1 MLIFRITLITCFSLI
16 FSIIARADKF
26 QVNSFEKDANDL
38 AARKFDRKDINGDAC
53 ALVKVRTD
61 IEGLSFSSGVG
72 VVGDVEFKTGE
83 YWVYISPGE
92 QQLEISRKGFVKLYY
107 TIPLAVNSYDV
118 FHMELTRQYTM
129 IGKGNLT
136 ITSSP
141 TNAEVKIDGL
151 PDFSA
156 QTPCN
161 LNQYRS
167 GPYHFTFSARR
178 YEPKDTIISIDP
190 DQSKEIHLELSPYWG
205 NLEVRTNDEA
215 QILLDG
221 KPVRKAYVKLSGVEN
236 GVDIGKHELTIK
248 QDHHESY
255 KDSIEIKAGE
265 LTSLEI
271 YPEPIM
277 AFCRFDANIDS
288 ARVLLDGKEI
298 GSTPIEKY
306 SLITGP
312 HQVTMKKEG
321 YGTFNEEVFVAS
333 DVENAVT
340 GYLPLSR
347 MIAIH
352 TNPED
357 ATIIIDSKALG
368 EAPINTEILVG
379 EHNIEITH
387 PDYKS
392 LREIL
397 VVDEQTDYH
406 YELIRKEYHVKITTD
421 PGGANLLIDNHIRK
435 TSMFEGYMD
444 KGRHKVKIIK
454 NSHYPMTRHFDAT
467 SKEQSLHYKLRHRFN
482 NDGIDIITLDYMNYT
497 GGLGGQG
504 GRVKFYNLLSIGI
517 ATSDKLKV
525 DNSSM
530 LAGVDSDSCQLK
542 RIEVGLSYPLKLFRF
557 GFLHPRIDY
566 INEYISGSGE
576 GNNDEHKS
584 QRHYIAPGAEFSLDF
599 TKGMLTGIVGANYVI
614 PVSSKLN
621 LEMNGV
627 RTSTN
632 DWNLAFEDRKGFQ
645 YYMGVRVSFA
655 LLMAIS

>member
-1 MLIFRITLITCFSLI
+1 MLRAVKFRVD
-16 FSIIARADKF
+16 A
-26 QVNSFEKDANDL
+26 FEKDPNDL

-53 ALVKVRTD
+53 ALVKIRTD

-129 IGKGNLT
+129 IGKGDLT

-141 TNAEVKIDGL
+141 TNAKVKIDGL

-156 QTPCN
+156 QTPCD

-167 GPYHFTFSARR
+167 GPYHFTFTAQR

-190 DQSKEIHLELSPYWG
+190 DQSKEIHLELSPLWG
-205 NLEVRTNDEA
+205 NLEVTTNNEA
-215 QILLDG
+215 RILLDG
-221 KPVRKAYVKLSGVEN
+221 QPVGKAYVKLSGVEN
-236 GVDIGKHELTIK
+236 GVDIGKHELTII

-255 KDSIEIKAGE
+255 KDSIEIKAGT
-265 LTSLEI
+265 LTKLEI

-277 AFCRFDANIDS
+277 AFCSFDANIDN

-347 MIAIH
+347 MITIH
-352 TNPED
+352 TKPED
-357 ATIIIDSKALG
+357 ATIIIDSKELG
-368 EAPINTEILVG
+368 EAPQSTELLVG
-379 EHNIEITH
+379 QHNIEIHH

-392 LREIL
+392 LKETL

-406 YELIRKEYHVKITTD
+406 YALIRKEYHVKISTD
-421 PGGANLLIDNHIRK
+421 PGGANLLIDDHIRK

-444 KGRHKVKIIK
+444 KGRHKVKIRK
-454 NSHYPMTRHFDAT
+454 SSHYPMIRHFDAT

-482 NDGIDIITLDYMNYT
+482 GKDVLTFDYLNYS
-497 GGLGGQG
+497 GGLGGEG
-504 GRVKFYNLLSIGI
+504 GRFQFFNLIMIGF
-517 ATSDKLKV
+517 ATSEKLKV
-525 DNSSM
+525 DNSFM
-530 LAGVDSDSCQLK
+530 LAGVNSDSCHLK
-542 RIEVGLSYPLKLFRF
+542 RLEVGLTYPMKLFRF
-557 GFLHPRIDY
+557 GFLHPRINY
-566 INEYISGSGE
+566 IQEYIEGSGE
-576 GNNDEHKS
+576 GNDDSKKS

-614 PVSSKLN
+614 PVNSKLN
-621 LEMNGV
+621 LEMNGI

-655 LLMAIS
+655 LLMAIF